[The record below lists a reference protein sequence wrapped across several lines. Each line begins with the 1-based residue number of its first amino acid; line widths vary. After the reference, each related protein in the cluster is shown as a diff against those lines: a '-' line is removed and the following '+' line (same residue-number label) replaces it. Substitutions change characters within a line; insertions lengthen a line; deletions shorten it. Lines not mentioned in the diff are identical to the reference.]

1 MARNYHIPNPLT
13 AMDDVWKKAAGPT
26 QRVPRVPSN
35 QGAPIQIA
43 GTKPRKLRKRKS
55 NIPEGKI

>member
-13 AMDDVWKKAAGPT
+13 AMDKIWKDAAGPT
-26 QRVPRVPSN
+26 QKVPRVPSN
-35 QGAPIQIA
+35 QGAPIKIA
-43 GTKPRKLRKRKS
+43 GTRKLRKKKS